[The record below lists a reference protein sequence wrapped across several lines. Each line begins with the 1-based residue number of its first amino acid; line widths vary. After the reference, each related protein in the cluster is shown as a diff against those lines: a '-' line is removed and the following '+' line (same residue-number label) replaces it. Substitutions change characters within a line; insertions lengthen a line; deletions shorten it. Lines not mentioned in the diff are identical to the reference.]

1 MSNDETKPVV
11 PGAGNNNWANEV
23 RWALKRLQVIFRYW
37 TMPPDALSLRGM
49 SPEDGVSAR
58 ALALIVIVALT
69 FAIRGEADST
79 ANGAMFTLLAG
90 GLAAAIS
97 VAMNHVSSVLGSTN
111 RDHLL
116 ISTYASTILV
126 MLIVLACQTFLID
139 VNWYLDF
146 EDLVGTILGDKRF
159 VAAPAILAVVVTYVV
174 LLVKARFWDGNAIDL
189 RSALWA
195 FAIVASSG
203 VLVFF
208 IAFVSN
214 DVFRWII
221 SQLRPTVT

>member
-1 MSNDETKPVV
+1 MSNEEPKPVI

-23 RWALKRLQVIFRYW
+23 GWALNRLQVIFRYW

-49 SPEDGVSAR
+49 SPEEGVSAR

-79 ANGAMFTLLAG
+79 TNGAMLTLLAG

-97 VAMNHVSSVLGSTN
+97 VVMNQVSSVLGPTN

-126 MLIVLACQTFLID
+126 MLIVLVCQTFLID
-139 VNWYLDF
+139 LNWYQDF
-146 EDLVGTILGDKRF
+146 EDLVGAILGDKRF
-159 VAAPAILAVVVTYVV
+159 VAAPAILGVVVTYVV
-174 LLVKARFWDGNAIDL
+174 LLVKARFWDGNELDL
-189 RSALWA
+189 QSVLWA

-208 IAFVSN
+208 VAFVRN
-214 DVFRWII
+214 DVFRWLI
-221 SQLRPTVT
+221 SQLRPA